1 MVREKSRNKV
11 ERDAANRASPGRSSR
26 SSGGHFVSGHDI
38 GKDTRFRPGR
48 SGNPSGRPRKTDL
61 DYAIE
66 EYLSSEVVTR
76 TDKHGRSE
84 RKAVARILA
93 EALIRQALAGKRGIA
108 KLIFE
113 RVGGKP
119 RRPVQFIGT
128 PETNRLT
135 PAQRRARIGEL
146 LKKTGG

>member
-1 MVREKSRNKV
+1 MGRDKSRNKV
-11 ERDAANRASPGRSSR
+11 ERDAANRASPGRA
-26 SSGGHFVSGHDI
+26 SSGYFVSGHDI
-38 GKDTRFRPGR
+38 GKHTRFRPGQ

-61 DYAIE
+61 DYALE
-66 EYLSSEVVTR
+66 EYLSSEVLIG
-76 TDKHGRSE
+76 DKHGRRE

-113 RVGGKP
+113 RIGGKP
-119 RRPVQFIGT
+119 RQAVQFIGT
-128 PETNRLT
+128 LDTNRLT
-135 PAQRRARIGEL
+135 PAQRRARIHEL